1 MNSSIINIIG
11 YLALGINLY
20 SMSTKGEYKLR
31 LISLIANSI
40 YVIYG
45 VLLGAYPIIVGGTI
59 AVLLHTFRL
68 SKLKKREKYD

>member
-1 MNSSIINIIG
+1 MNSTIINSIG

-45 VLLGAYPIIVGGTI
+45 ILLGAFPIIAGGTI

-68 SKLKKREKYD
+68 NKLKKRKKYD